1 MTASTTPENYTT
13 LTDVTAL
20 RQQVFH
26 IAKAQGES
34 EVEPNRLLDDLWW
47 EAISIVAD
55 FPHSLGYPAAGPPA
69 SSKRRDNAG
78 AAGPSPT

>member
-1 MTASTTPENYTT
+1 MTHPATNALIRNHNP
-13 LTDVTAL
+13 AL

-26 IAKAQGES
+26 IAKAQGGS

-55 FPHSLGYPAAGPPA
+55 FLHSRGNPAAGKLETA
-69 SSKRRDNAG
+69 
-78 AAGPSPT
+78 